1 MTTEELGE
9 IKLGQGIG
17 SIKFGMTRDQ
27 VKKILGEAD
36 DVDSYS
42 LDNSDTDLSEAWEYD
57 EFQLSLS
64 FDEED
69 DWKLSTLATASSNY
83 LFKGKKLI
91 GLEQN
96 NLIKEL
102 KSLGIED
109 LKVEDCSSTEFPD
122 HILIEVESL
131 SLNFWLDDGILEE
144 IQWAPLFDKDEC
156 IIWPK

>member
-1 MTTEELGE
+1 MEELGE
-9 IKLGQGIG
+9 IKLGQGLGKIQ
-17 SIKFGMTRDQ
+17 FGMTRDQ
-27 VKKILGEAD
+27 VKAILGEAD

-57 EFQLSLS
+57 DLQLSLS

-69 DWKLSTLATASSNY
+69 DWKLSTLATASASY

-91 GLEQN
+91 GLDQN
-96 NLIKEL
+96 NLITEL
-102 KSLGIED
+102 KKLDITD
-109 LKVEDCSSTEFPD
+109 LQVEDCSNSEFPD
-122 HILIEVESL
+122 HVLIEVESL

-144 IQWAPLFDKDEC
+144 IQWAPLFDQNEC